1 MPPRCLKSISGS
13 VAFPAWLLGRDPSR
27 RIVAVSYAEGLA
39 EKHARD
45 SLRVLE
51 APWYREVFPA
61 TRIARGRAARLDF
74 ETSRGGGRFSTT
86 VGGTLTGRGG
96 DIILIDDPHKPD
108 EVGSE
113 ARRMAVH
120 DWYASTLLSRLN
132 DPRTGAIVLI
142 QQRVHED
149 DLAGRLLAGGGWTHM
164 NLPAIAEGPEVIDLG
179 RRGVILRQAGDL
191 LHPDRLSRAVLDEF
205 RQQLGSYGFAA
216 QYQQRPAPQ
225 GGGLVRWDWFRTY
238 ADPPVRRPGDRV
250 VQSWDTAAKADQA
263 HDYSVC
269 TTWLVRGPRAWLIDL
284 LRLKLEFPDLRRRVI
299 AEAQL
304 HQASQILIEDTGS
317 GTSLIQDLYQRHRL
331 NIVPMRPRDDK
342 ATRLLAV
349 TPVIEG
355 GRVAIPAKAPWL
367 ADLQHELVLFP
378 NGKHDDQV
386 DSLSQFLTWFDRPQT
401 GPLVGTYG

>member
-1 MPPRCLKSISGS
+1 
-13 VAFPAWLLGRDPSR
+13 
-27 RIVAVSYAEGLA
+27 
-39 EKHARD
+39 
-45 SLRVLE
+45 
-51 APWYREVFPA
+51 
-61 TRIARGRAARLDF
+61 
-74 ETSRGGGRFSTT
+74 
-86 VGGTLTGRGG
+86 
-96 DIILIDDPHKPD
+96 
-108 EVGSE
+108 
-113 ARRMAVH
+113 MAVH

-284 LRLKLEFPDLRRRVI
+284 LRLKLEFPDLRRRVSM
-299 AEAQL
+299 AAGNPATMAAQ
-304 HQASQILIEDTGS
+304 
-317 GTSLIQDLYQRHRL
+317 
-331 NIVPMRPRDDK
+331 
-342 ATRLLAV
+342 
-349 TPVIEG
+349 
-355 GRVAIPAKAPWL
+355 IPAT
-367 ADLQHELVLFP
+367 LV
-378 NGKHDDQV
+378 
-386 DSLSQFLTWFDRPQT
+386 
-401 GPLVGTYG
+401 